1 MTLSSSPGSYVVWV
15 GGRDLVCIS
24 PISCRLL
31 ARSHFLSGLLL
42 HRLFRWE
49 AASAVT
55 WNHILILN
63 LNVYRVIQIPEWM
76 IKVKMFALALYDI
89 LLWMIFNQHV
99 NVYEYQTRQWRRL
112 RWSRRRSPPSCCCTS
127 TLSSTLAS
135 ALAAG
140 NFFVK
145 TRSHQSW
152 RKVVTYMWCLSL
164 TTKVKS
170 YKNSMKQPKRPTSV
184 IYVLWCFKPELL
196 LFKTG

>member
-1 MTLSSSPGSYVVWV
+1 MNDKNGN
-15 GGRDLVCIS
+15 VCIGLTYQ
-24 PISCRLL
+24 IWC
-31 ARSHFLSGLLL
+31 SHLLSGLEGSSGMTL
-42 HRLFRWE
+42 
-49 AASAVT
+49 
-55 WNHILILN
+55 NHILTIN

-112 RWSRRRSPPSCCCTS
+112 RWSRRRSPSSCYCTS

-145 TRSHQSW
+145 TRSQLVVSFQYQSW

-164 TTKVKS
+164 TTKAKS
-170 YKNSMKQPKRPTSV
+170 YKKINETAQTANFSDFYAVM
-184 IYVLWCFKPELL
+184 F
-196 LFKTG
+196 

>member
-1 MTLSSSPGSYVVWV
+1 MYTGHPDSRMNDKSEN
-15 GGRDLVCIS
+15 VCI
-24 PISCRLL
+24 
-31 ARSHFLSGLLL
+31 
-42 HRLFRWE
+42 
-49 AASAVT
+49 
-55 WNHILILN
+55 IL
-63 LNVYRVIQIPEWM
+63 Y
-76 IKVKMFALALYDI
+76 LYDI
-89 LLWMIFNQHV
+89 LLWMIFNQHI
-99 NVYEYQTRQWRRL
+99 NVSEYQTRQWRRL
-112 RWSRRRSPPSCCCTS
+112 RWSRRRSPSSCYCTS

-145 TRSHQSW
+145 TRSQLVVSFQFQSW

-164 TTKVKS
+164 TDKVKS